1 MEIFQYLRP
10 ISIPILIDPI
20 LEYIIDQPI
29 DIGIHLTN
37 GCLINIYLVGGW
49 PTPLKNMSYCHLGWW
64 NSQVNGKTKNVSNHQ
79 PDNFTIK
86 NQGYI
91 YIWDD

>member
-37 GCLINIYLVGGW
+37 GCLINIYLVGG
-49 PTPLKNMSYCHLGWW
+49 
-64 NSQVNGKTKNVSNHQ
+64 
-79 PDNFTIK
+79 
-86 NQGYI
+86 
-91 YIWDD
+91 